1 MKTKGSR
8 SVCLF
13 DFTSFL
19 TLMRSYYGNQSSKP
33 AFKVVCF
40 LIQVMNKW
48 TRLRA
53 MFIINWC
60 IDNTCQNVRQRK
72 VANWRGKPC
81 NFIMHSHFGQ
91 SEDWIFCVSLV
102 KCTINV
108 WRLRLF
114 RICWHIKC
122 QLKRSADTLIKF
134 VWDDPAL
141 YAYLDLAEGLYD
153 ATQ

>member
-1 MKTKGSR
+1 MPFNIIFPW
-8 SVCLF
+8 LF
-13 DFTSFL
+13 PDFWGFLFFTDQFSKFPDHSL
-19 TLMRSYYGNQSSKP
+19 TLKKYQISLT
-33 AFKVVCF
+33 F
-40 LIQVMNKW
+40 QVRW
-48 TRLRA
+48 QPC
-53 MFIINWC
+53 WC
-60 IDNTCQNVRQRK
+60 IDNTCQNVRHRK

-81 NFIMHSHFGQ
+81 NVIMHSHFGQ

-102 KCTINV
+102 KYTINV